1 MMRATVAVFLL
12 TTVFTQVEVPDS
24 LFFKAQFCSQAGV
37 AGFFPAVPRAGRGVA
52 DAGQLGS
59 RLFLL
64 SCQPVHLVPPLS
76 SSPGLRCSPPTVAA
90 LLWRSKSSSSMGI
103 LLQALGPCRLTLW
116 SSRTLLRHPLHHGE
130 LPVVPLE
137 WMSPHFSAPPGI
149 TQAALFTLCS
159 DSAEGMASQ
168 LGVTFLPRGRYI
180 SGLGKGWAGSTGVA
194 WAEAE
199 DATKHNAQDTPKCP
213 PCQGRKAL
221 SSGYLRSLLGRFQR

>member
-1 MMRATVAVFLL
+1 MRATAAVFLL

-37 AGFFPAVPRAGRGVA
+37 AGFFSAIPRAGWGVA

-59 RLFLL
+59 RLLLL
-64 SCQPVHLVPPLS
+64 SCQPVHSVPPLS
-76 SSPGLRCSPPTVAA
+76 SSPGLPCSPSPMAA
-90 LLWRSKSSSSMGI
+90 LLWRSESSSSTGI
-103 LLQALGPCRLTLW
+103 LLQALGPCRLTLG

-130 LPVVPLE
+130 LPAVPLE
-137 WMSPHFSAPPGI
+137 QMGPHFSAPPGI
-149 TQAALFTLCS
+149 TQAALFRLCS
-159 DSAEGMASQ
+159 DSTEGTASQ

-199 DATKHNAQDTPKCP
+199 DATKHSAQDIPKRP
-213 PCQGRKAL
+213 PCQGREAL
-221 SSGYLRSLLGRFQR
+221 SSGYLRFLLGRF

>member
-1 MMRATVAVFLL
+1 MMRAMVAVFLL

-137 WMSPHFSAPPGI
+137 WMSPHFSAPPQELLKRHFSRCVLI
-149 TQAALFTLCS
+149 P
-159 DSAEGMASQ
+159 
-168 LGVTFLPRGRYI
+168 PR
-180 SGLGKGWAGSTGVA
+180 A
-194 WAEAE
+194 W
-199 DATKHNAQDTPKCP
+199 P
-213 PCQGRKAL
+213 L
-221 SSGYLRSLLGRFQR
+221 SWE

>member
-137 WMSPHFSAPPGI
+137 WMSPHFSAPP
-149 TQAALFTLCS
+149 
-159 DSAEGMASQ
+159 
-168 LGVTFLPRGRYI
+168 RNY
-180 SGLGKGWAGSTGVA
+180 
-194 WAEAE
+194 
-199 DATKHNAQDTPKCP
+199 
-213 PCQGRKAL
+213 
-221 SSGYLRSLLGRFQR
+221 SSGTFHVVF